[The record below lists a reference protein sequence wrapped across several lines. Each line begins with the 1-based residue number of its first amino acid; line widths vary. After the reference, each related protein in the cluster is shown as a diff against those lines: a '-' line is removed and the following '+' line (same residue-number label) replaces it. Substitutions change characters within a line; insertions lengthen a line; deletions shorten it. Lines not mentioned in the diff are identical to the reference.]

1 MRRLLIRP
9 GAIGDCIVSFPAL
22 EFLRTDY
29 TEIWVPSPVA
39 PLVQFADRVCPIS
52 STGLDSIGIDG
63 LRPPDSLANRLRSF
77 DEIVSWY
84 GTNRPEFRSALTAL
98 CGRCIFLPALPS
110 GGLSG
115 HATDF
120 YAQQVGA
127 PPGLSARIQTSEA
140 RERQSVVIQ
149 PFSGSAKKNWPLP
162 NFRALDHAL
171 PLKIEWLAGPEEE
184 LHGAHRFN
192 DLLELATWIRGARLY
207 IGNDSGIT
215 HLAAATGVRTLAL
228 FGPTAPDVWAPRGDN
243 VTVLSHNPL
252 AELPVGRVLEAANR
266 LLGFP
271 RDQESSER

>member
-29 TEIWVPSPVA
+29 TEVWVPSPVA

-52 STGLDSIGIDG
+52 STGLDSLGIEG
-63 LRPPDSLANRLRSF
+63 LRPPDSLTDRLRSF

-84 GTNRPEFRSALTAL
+84 GTSRPEFRSALTAL
-98 CGRCIFLPALPS
+98 CERCIFLPALP
-110 GGLSG
+110 GAGLSG

-127 PPGLSARIQTSEA
+127 ALGLTPRIRTDA
-140 RERQSVVIQ
+140 LKPRNSVVVH
-149 PFSGSAKKNWPLP
+149 PFSGSARKNWPLA
-162 NFRALDHAL
+162 NFRALRCELSLDV
-171 PLKIEWLAGPEEE
+171 EWIAGPDEE
-184 LHGAHRFN
+184 LHGAHRFD
-192 DLLELATWIRGARLY
+192 DLLELATWMGGARLY
-207 IGNDSGIT
+207 LGNDSGMT

-243 VTVLSHNPL
+243 VTVVSHDPLS
-252 AELPVGRVLEAANR
+252 ELPIARVLDAANR
-266 LLGFP
+266 LLGS
-271 RDQESSER
+271 R